1 MAGAHW
7 LPKIGQFGL
16 VLGALLVMW
25 AAAFFVSIT
34 VYFVI
39 ADRYGSN
46 DDLVA
51 YQILFGVL
59 YATPIVLAR
68 TVAFLLGWGGRQ
80 RIATIAALI
89 AMVLLSLSFLPFAS
103 DWNQCAVGTAFP
115 LGGSDCGR

>member
-7 LPKIGQFGL
+7 IPKIGQFGL
-16 VLGALLVMW
+16 VLVALLFMW
-25 AAAFFVSIT
+25 AVAFFVSIT

-39 ADRYGSN
+39 ADRYGSS

-51 YQILFGVL
+51 YQVLFGVL

-68 TVAFLLGWGGRQ
+68 TGAFLLGWGERQ
-80 RIATIAALI
+80 RAATLAAVAI
-89 AMVLLSLSFLPFAS
+89 MVLLSLGFLPMAS
-103 DWNQCAVGTAFP
+103 SWNQCAVGTAFP